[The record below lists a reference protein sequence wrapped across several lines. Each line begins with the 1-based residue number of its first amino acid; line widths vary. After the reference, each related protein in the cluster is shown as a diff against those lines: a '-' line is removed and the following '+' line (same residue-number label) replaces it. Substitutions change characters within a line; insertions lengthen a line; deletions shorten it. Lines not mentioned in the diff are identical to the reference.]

1 MKPTLVIENVSK
13 RFDGVAALENVSLV
27 CEPGRITGL
36 VGPNGAG
43 KTTLFHLATGFLRPD
58 RGRILYNGTRLDRC
72 SPWRIARLGVG
83 RLFQDVRVFPRLSV
97 LDNVRVAGRSQPGEN
112 PLRALLEPGRVRA
125 AEQQNTEAAREWLA
139 FVGLSDIAERPAE
152 QLSYGQQKL
161 LALARLLAGDATLL
175 LLDEPT
181 AGVSP
186 PMVAQI
192 LDCLRRLRDAGRTL
206 VVIEHDREVLAAL
219 CDTVCVLQN
228 GQVVAQG
235 SPQEAFTPAGSL
247 QPAAGKIP
255 RGQPVAEW
263 AT

>member
-13 RFDGVAALENVSLV
+13 RFDGVAALDNVSLA

-58 RGRILYNGTRLDRC
+58 HGRILYNGTRLDRC
-72 SPWRIARLGVG
+72 SPWQIARLGVG

-97 LDNVRVAGRSQPGEN
+97 LDNVRVAGGPQPGEN
-112 PLRALLEPGRVRA
+112 PLRALLQQGRVRA
-125 AEQQNTEAAREWLA
+125 AEQRNTEAAREWLA
-139 FVGLSDIAERPAE
+139 FVGLSDAAERPAE

-161 LALARLLAGDATLL
+161 LALASLLAGDATLL

-219 CDTVCVLQN
+219 CDTVCLLEN
-228 GQVVAQG
+228 GRVVAQG
-235 SPQEAFTPAGSL
+235 TPAELFAPLLGL
-247 QPAAGKIP
+247 PPAP
-255 RGQPVAEW
+255 RTRPAQRAVVE
-263 AT
+263 